1 MKTKRQHV
9 QRHILTSLSL
19 MLTLLLVAPGVTP
32 AATAGGVTPVR
43 DMTRFDQPNAAGTVP
58 AGLTAGDQAT
68 MRDLIRE
75 AEYQFIW
82 QVSGGVWAYRA
93 PNRAH
98 DLSLSLA
105 ADGFHA
111 ARTSAAGEPL
121 WDVSLSLVA
130 YGEQAVPAAIAG
142 DGLNGSRE
150 RVEYHWSRDV
160 VEWYVNRADGI
171 EHGVTLAA
179 PPAGAGDST
188 VELTF
193 ALGGSL
199 TPELDPSGRGLRL
212 KDASSQTALFY
223 DQLAVYDAT
232 GRSLPSH
239 MRLTEGR
246 QTAELQLVIDTAGA
260 AYPLIVDPLLHGEV
274 AKLTAS
280 DAEDEDLFGFSV
292 AISGDTVVAG
302 APWEGGAGYK
312 RGAAYVFERNQDG
325 ADSWGQVTKLTASD
339 AEDEDIFG
347 DSVAISGDTVV
358 VGATVEDG
366 GGTDRGAAYVFER
379 NRYGADS
386 WGQVK
391 KMTASDAED
400 GDRFGSS
407 VSISGDT
414 IVVGAYL
421 EDGAGSRRGAAYLFA
436 RNQGGADNWGQVTK
450 LTASDAEDDDNFG
463 FSVAISGDTVVVGAY
478 SEDGAGTE
486 RGAAYVFAR
495 NQGGADNW
503 GQVQKLT
510 ASDAADPHYF
520 GYSVAISGD
529 TIVVGAYLDD
539 GAGTH
544 RGAAYV
550 FERNRGGA
558 DNWGQVT
565 KLTASDAE
573 DNDVFGTSV
582 AISGDTV
589 AVGAWSEDGEG
600 AERGAA
606 YLFARNEGGADSW
619 GQVAKLTASD
629 AEDGD
634 RFGRSVAING
644 NTVVAGAFWEDG
656 MGNNRG
662 AAYLFVAAGGQW
674 QEVAIPRAYDAEDE
688 DYLGFAVAISGDT
701 VVVGAYQEDG
711 AGSDRGAA
719 YLIERN
725 QEGADNWGQVKKL
738 TAMDGQDDDYFGYSV
753 AISGDTVVVGAYG
766 EDGGGT
772 NQGAAY
778 IFARNH
784 NPADPSTPL
793 ADYWG
798 QVKKLTALVPG
809 NSHWFGYSVAISG
822 DTVVVGAP
830 GTNEGGNL
838 RGAAYVFAR
847 NQGGMDNWGLVEKL
861 TASDAADGD
870 YFGRSVGIS
879 GDTVV
884 VGAIYED
891 GAGSARGAAYIFARN
906 EGGADN
912 WGQVRKLTASDAE
925 DNDFFGRSV
934 AISGDILVVGAD
946 GEDGAGSDRGA
957 AYLFA
962 RNQGGMDNWGQVRK
976 LTASDAEDDDYFGI
990 SVSISGDTLVVGAH
1004 EEDGTGSDRGAA
1016 YLFARNQ
1023 GGGDIWG
1030 QVTKLTASDATDDD
1044 WFGRSVSISGD
1055 TAVIGAYGQDGAG
1068 SDRGAAYVFCVLPL
1082 EHTIYLPMV
1091 IKNN

>member
-339 AEDEDIFG
+339 AEDEDLFG
-347 DSVAISGDTVV
+347 D
-358 VGATVEDG
+358 
-366 GGTDRGAAYVFER
+366 
-379 NRYGADS
+379 
-386 WGQVK
+386 
-391 KMTASDAED
+391 
-400 GDRFGSS
+400 
-407 VSISGDT
+407 
-414 IVVGAYL
+414 
-421 EDGAGSRRGAAYLFA
+421 
-436 RNQGGADNWGQVTK
+436 
-450 LTASDAEDDDNFG
+450 
-463 FSVAISGDTVVVGAY
+463 
-478 SEDGAGTE
+478 
-486 RGAAYVFAR
+486 
-495 NQGGADNW
+495 
-503 GQVQKLT
+503 
-510 ASDAADPHYF
+510 
-520 GYSVAISGD
+520 SVAISGD

-870 YFGRSVGIS
+870 YFGRSVAIS
-879 GDTVV
+879 EDTVV

-957 AYLFA
+957 AYLFS